1 MKNAEKL
8 IALADQLDREG
19 KPMLADIVD
28 QDFQEFLELL
38 GDGKLDF
45 DFLQAGG
52 PRDPRGPYSNRGLE
66 VNLSGIEGIQ

>member
-38 GDGKLDF
+38 EDGKLDF

-52 PRDPRGPYSNRGLE
+52 PRDPRDAYSNRGSETPLC
-66 VNLSGIEGIQ
+66 GIDGPQ